1 MDSSEEGAADLKI
14 LKLFLLAPIS
24 VSVTQTSTLDSQ
36 PLVSSVPAVTQSS
49 VSVSQ
54 SLPPVTQHC
63 AYLGGGYLHFIDTH
77 DTPWCISD

>member
-1 MDSSEEGAADLKI
+1 MDSSEERAADLTI

-24 VSVTQTSTLDSQ
+24 VFVTQTSTLGSR

-54 SLPPVTQHC
+54 SLPPVTQHSV
-63 AYLGGGYLHFIDTH
+63 YLGGGYASS
-77 DTPWCISD
+77 TP